1 METAGQSRILAKINA
16 GEPRPAGSRQHATQR
31 EEVIVLAF
39 MPQAIASKA
48 APQMGDES
56 CVTLNGALRQL
67 FVLKPDRDRRE
78 RRVIP
83 RLAIGETFIV
93 VADQRG
99 SLFGDLIH
107 AARRRVVELTA
118 RAQQRGGGD
127 VVAGPN
133 RLEIGGEEEP
143 ARPQHVIAVRVTPIR
158 ARVRVQ
164 DVARARG
171 RGAVT
176 LFMLSQRRDGREVGS
191 ALGQPE
197 VLEPGPTPVVALA
210 GPRFAA
216 AGAAMLGRTPGI
228 ERQRDTVV
236 GTEAAVLGQE

>member
-1 METAGQSRILAKINA
+1 
-16 GEPRPAGSRQHATQR
+16 
-31 EEVIVLAF
+31 AF
-39 MPQAIASKA
+39 IPQAIATKA
-48 APQMGDES
+48 TAQMSNES

-171 RGAVT
+171 RRAVT
-176 LFMLSQRRDGREVGS
+176 LFMPAQRRDRRHGGS
-191 ALGQPE
+191 APGQP
-197 VLEPGPTPVVALA
+197 PAPAPAALPPSA
-210 GPRFAA
+210 PASAA
-216 AGAAMLGRTPGI
+216 AASSFAISGVRMPGSS
-228 ERQRDTVV
+228 
-236 GTEAAVLGQE
+236 AC